1 MKWLVVA
8 LVGAQMLGLLGGLV
22 YWQNEK
28 QASLQRAHD
37 HAQHLSTMVAHIL
50 RQQHRQWA
58 HFLNGPGDKLPEG
71 LQSLAF
77 LTRTNSAQRDDAGLT
92 QRDDEGLAQRD
103 DAGLTRRDDEG
114 LTQRTQRD
122 STKRA
127 HWQVLHRYGR
137 PLSDRFLTQLP
148 KSISGE
154 AQVFW
159 PQHKTLSNKVD
170 KAPQAQARAQ
180 AQIQAQT
187 QAQAQTPTQAAM
199 RGAGVRVHFFSP
211 LEVGSSLEGL
221 VVAVVRDDPQQR
233 WSLLPQAAAA
243 ACRNL
248 GDADKACQDGGL
260 PHARVAAAACR
271 NLGDG
276 DTACQSGALL
286 RANRAHQLLINQQGQ
301 FSAQMASAPQLLAL
315 KPWLKKHK
323 GLSFSR
329 WEANTAQAYY
339 RVEGSNLYALA
350 QNEGPMAALPWL
362 ASGLA
367 FISLLGLV
375 FLFRLAS
382 RPLAFRQAS
391 TKSQPLKEGQPLREG
406 QPLKEGQPSAEG
418 RPLVHGRSK
427 SKEPSAKGGAL
438 APSAP
443 QWGHDEWLNY
453 LVQWRHM
460 LLLCVGHLKNRKQ
473 FDFVLEQLTH
483 QGRSL
488 EHHIQSL
495 TFQNHNVQ
503 PCFVKSILLE
513 CVLPYR
519 TYWMENNIHFQQN
532 FESEGSVRLVPAVLE
547 KLFKHVLEFLKF
559 CLQHNGHPVLRP
571 NDKNHSREFN
581 RLAVHIFVQNQQVRV
596 QWSVPRLNIHQLVKS
611 LKSFPPSSQS
621 QAHLA
626 LERLQR
632 AGKLL
637 RTQGGQLSVSHD
649 GFLFLTLPE
658 YLGANEDRDMPT
670 LPTPD
675 QLEERLNI

>member
-1 MKWLVVA
+1 M
-8 LVGAQMLGLLGGLV
+8 
-22 YWQNEK
+22 
-28 QASLQRAHD
+28 
-37 HAQHLSTMVAHIL
+37 
-50 RQQHRQWA
+50 
-58 HFLNGPGDKLPEG
+58 
-71 LQSLAF
+71 
-77 LTRTNSAQRDDAGLT
+77 
-92 QRDDEGLAQRD
+92 
-103 DAGLTRRDDEG
+103 
-114 LTQRTQRD
+114 
-122 STKRA
+122 
-127 HWQVLHRYGR
+127 LHRYGR

-301 FSAQMASAPQLLAL
+301 FSALTDAAPQLLAL
-315 KPWLKKHK
+315 RPWLQKQQ
-323 GLSFSR
+323 GLSLSR
-329 WEANTAQAYY
+329 WHGTTAQAYY
-339 RVEGSNLYALA
+339 RIKGSNLYVLA
-350 QNEGPMAALPWL
+350 QNKYPMLALSWFV
-362 ASGLA
+362 AGLA
-367 FISLLGLV
+367 CISLLGLM
-375 FLFRLAS
+375 LLLRWAS
-382 RPLAFRQAS
+382 RRAPAENRPAEDKVGLARKARAEDRVRASSISTVENGAPAARRTSPSIQPASAIAS
-391 TKSQPLKEGQPLREG
+391 TK
-406 QPLKEGQPSAEG
+406 
-418 RPLVHGRSK
+418 V
-427 SKEPSAKGGAL
+427 SAK
-438 APSAP
+438 APAGSSTRASAKAP
-443 QWGHDEWLNY
+443 AAKPAHDQAVWGHDEWLNY

-626 LERLQR
+626 LKKLQA

-637 RTQGGQLSVSHD
+637 RTQGGQLSLSHD

-658 YLGANEDRDMPT
+658 YLGPTEAHDIPT